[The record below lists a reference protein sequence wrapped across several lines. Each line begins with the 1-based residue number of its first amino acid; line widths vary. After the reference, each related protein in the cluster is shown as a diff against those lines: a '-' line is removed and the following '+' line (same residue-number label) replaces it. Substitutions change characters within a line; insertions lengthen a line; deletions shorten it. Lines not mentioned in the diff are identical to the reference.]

1 MSTTYETLLLE
12 RRGSI
17 ATLTVN
23 RPDAL
28 NALNATVLRELA
40 AAAAAL
46 TDDDTLDA
54 VIVTGAGRAF
64 VAGADIK
71 AMLGFDADEAA
82 EFSSLGHRAFDAIAA
97 IPVPV
102 IAAINGFALGGGLEL
117 ALACDLRYGSD
128 KAQLGLPEV
137 GLSVIPGWGG
147 TQRLGRVIGWHA
159 ARELVYTGKRI
170 KAEEARARGLLLDV
184 FPGDEL
190 LDRVNEVAEAIA
202 KNGPLAVRAAKAAIE
217 FGAEARLDEGLA
229 FEQQTFGR
237 LFGTHDQREGM
248 TAFVERRAA
257 KFERN

>member
-1 MSTTYETLLLE
+1 MSTYETLLLE

-17 ATLTVN
+17 ATVTIN

-28 NALNATVLRELA
+28 NALNATVLTEIGEVARRLA
-40 AAAAAL
+40 A
-46 TDDDTLDA
+46 DDSLDA
-54 VIVTGAGRAF
+54 VIITGAGRAF

-71 AMLGFDADEAA
+71 AMLDYDADEAA
-82 EFSSLGHRAFDAIAA
+82 AFSNLGHQSFNAVEE

-102 IAAINGFALGGGLEL
+102 LAAINGFALGGGLEL

-159 ARELVYTGKRI
+159 AREMVFTGKRI
-170 KAEEARARGLLLDV
+170 KADEAKERGLLLDV
-184 FPGDEL
+184 FAADDL
-190 LDRVNEVAEAIA
+190 LARVNEIADTIA

-217 FGAEARLDEGLA
+217 FGSDSKLGKGLA
-229 FEQQTFGR
+229 FEQQMFGS
-237 LFGTHDQREGM
+237 LFGTNDQREGM
-248 TAFVERRAA
+248 TAFVERREA